1 MQLEALTSPNDDP
14 ALVRGACFYVGW
26 LLRSPDSW
34 EYINLF
40 PQTTLESRDG
50 VVTITKLIEAV
61 KRKHETLEDLKN
73 PQRRIDRISANDT
86 LKNVDSANGK
96 AAKRK
101 SKR

>member
-1 MQLEALTSPNDDP
+1 MQLEALNHPNDDP
-14 ALVRGACFYVGW
+14 ALVRNACFYVGW
-26 LLRSPDSW
+26 VLRSPDSW

-40 PQTTLESRDG
+40 PRTTLESRDG
-50 VVTITKLIEAV
+50 VVTIPTLIEAV
-61 KRKHETLEDLKN
+61 KRKHETMEDLKN

>member
-14 ALVRGACFYVGW
+14 ALVRNACFYVGW

-40 PQTTLESRDG
+40 PQTISESRDG
-50 VVTITKLIEAV
+50 VVTIPTLMEAV
-61 KRKHETLEDLKN
+61 KRKHEAMEDLKN
-73 PQRRIDRISANDT
+73 PQRRIDRISANDSF
-86 LKNVDSANGK
+86 KNFSSTNGK

>member
-40 PQTTLESRDG
+40 PRTTLESRDG
-50 VVTITKLIEAV
+50 VVTIPTLIEAV
-61 KRKHETLEDLKN
+61 KRKHETMEDLKN

>member
-1 MQLEALTSPNDDP
+1 MQLEALNHPNDDP
-14 ALVRGACFYVGW
+14 ALVRNACFYVGW

-40 PQTTLESRDG
+40 PQSVNESRDG
-50 VVTITKLIEAV
+50 VVTIPTLIEAV

-73 PQRRIDRISANDT
+73 PQRRANRISANDT

-96 AAKRK
+96 ATKRK

>member
-1 MQLEALTSPNDDP
+1 MQLEALNHPNDDP
-14 ALVRGACFYVGW
+14 ALVRNACHYVGW

-40 PQTTLESRDG
+40 PRTTLESRDG
-50 VVTITKLIEAV
+50 VVTIPTLIEAV
-61 KRKHETLEDLKN
+61 KIKHETLEDLKN
-73 PQRRIDRISANDT
+73 PQRRANRVSANDSF
-86 LKNVDSANGK
+86 KNFSSTNGK